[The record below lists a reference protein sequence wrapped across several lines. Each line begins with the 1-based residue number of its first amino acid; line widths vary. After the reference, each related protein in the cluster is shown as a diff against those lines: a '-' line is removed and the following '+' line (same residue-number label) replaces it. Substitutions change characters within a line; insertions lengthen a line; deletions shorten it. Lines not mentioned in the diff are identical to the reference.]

1 MSDIIGHS
9 AQGPRMFAFLDY
21 VFRPRGSSPLKILI
35 YQRMWGA
42 RRKPSVDGCK
52 FMFARS
58 RWKEADAI
66 VFHIPQLRSSRFP
79 PRKLP
84 GQSWVAWSM
93 ESEAHYPILARRNE
107 LGGVFDLWMTYQQD
121 SDVWCPYLEG
131 VDIPSLQAMPG
142 PKCADIP
149 AVAVISSRIDQSRR
163 TVLLESLLREMPIDS
178 YGKLFCNRPGGMK
191 VGRAG
196 KLAVISR
203 YKFTLALENSICRDY
218 VTEKFF
224 DPLIAGSVPVYL
236 GAPNVDEFAPGD
248 NCYID
253 ASRFE
258 NPRALAAFLLALA
271 KDEQAYARYLEW
283 KSKPLRPRFLRHLET
298 AGVKPFQRLAD
309 CLRARQASKA
319 ETNAVPNL

>member
-1 MSDIIGHS
+1 
-9 AQGPRMFAFLDY
+9 MFAFLDY
-21 VFRPRGSSPLKILI
+21 VFRPRGPSPLKILI
-35 YQRMWGA
+35 YQPMWSA
-42 RRKPSVDGCK
+42 RRAPSVAGCK

-58 RWKEADAI
+58 RWKEANAI

-93 ESEAHYPILARRNE
+93 ESEALYPILARRNE
-107 LGGVFDLWMTYQQD
+107 LGAVFDLWMTYQQD

-131 VDIPSLQAMPG
+131 VDVPSLQAAPG
-142 PKCADIP
+142 PKCADVST
-149 AVAVISSRIDQSRR
+149 VAVISSRIDQSRR
-163 TVLLESLLREMPIDS
+163 TALLESLLREMPIDS

-191 VGRAG
+191 AGRAG
-196 KLAVISR
+196 KLPVISR
-203 YKFTLALENSICRDY
+203 YKFTLAFENSICRDY

-258 NPRALAAFLLALA
+258 NPRALAAFLVALA
-271 KDEQAYARYLEW
+271 KDEPAYARYLEW
-283 KSKPLRPRFLRHLET
+283 KSKPLRPRFLRNLET
-298 AGVKPFQRLAD
+298 ARVKPLQRLAD
-309 CLRARQASKA
+309 RLRARQAS
-319 ETNAVPNL
+319 ETDTNAVPNS

>member
-1 MSDIIGHS
+1 
-9 AQGPRMFAFLDY
+9 
-21 VFRPRGSSPLKILI
+21 
-35 YQRMWGA
+35 MWSA
-42 RRKPSVDGCK
+42 RRTPSVAGCK

-66 VFHIPQLRSSRFP
+66 VFHIPQLSSSRFP

-93 ESEAHYPILARRNE
+93 ESEALYPILARRNE

-131 VDIPSLQAMPG
+131 VDVPSLQAAPG
-142 PKCADIP
+142 PKDP
-149 AVAVISSRIDQSRR
+149 DVSTVAVISSRIDQSRR
-163 TVLLESLLREMPIDS
+163 TTLLESLLREMPIDS
-178 YGKLFCNRPGGMK
+178 YGKLFCNRPGGIK
-191 VGRAG
+191 AGRAG
-196 KLAVISR
+196 KLSVISR
-203 YKFTLALENSICRDY
+203 YKFTLAFENSICRDY

-258 NPRALAAFLLALA
+258 NPRALAAFLVALA
-271 KDEQAYARYLEW
+271 KDEPAYARYLEW
-283 KSKPLRPRFLRHLET
+283 KSKPLRPRFLKNLET
-298 AGVKPFQRLAD
+298 ASVKPLERLAD
-309 CLRARQASKA
+309 RLRARQAS
-319 ETNAVPNL
+319 ETDTNVVPNSGPAR